1 MSAIIIAHFKAQEG
15 KLAEMAEVFKAS
27 LGATRSF
34 DGCIDLDVYVEES
47 ANTYTLIEEWESVA
61 HYDAYLQ
68 WRIDTGIKEATARLI
83 EGGWDNGVTIQRL
96 GAKLE
101 I

>member
-1 MSAIIIAHFKAQEG
+1 MSAIIIAHFKAQQG
-15 KLAEMAEVFKAS
+15 KLEDMAEVFKAS
-27 LGATRSF
+27 LGDTRGF
-34 DGCIDLDVYVEES
+34 EGCICLDVYVVTS
-47 ANTYTLIEEWESVA
+47 VRTYTLIQEWESVA

-68 WRIDTGIKEATARLI
+68 WRIDTGIKEATASLI

-96 GAKLE
+96 GAKLG

>member
-27 LGATRSF
+27 LGATRGF
-34 DGCIDLDVYVEES
+34 EGCIGLDVYVEES
-47 ANTYTLIEEWESVA
+47 ADTYTLIEEWESVA
-61 HYDAYLQ
+61 HYDTYLQ
-68 WRIDTGIKEATARLI
+68 WRIDTGIKEATARII

-96 GAKLE
+96 GSKLD

>member
-1 MSAIIIAHFKAQEG
+1 MSAIIIAHFKAQKG

-27 LGATRSF
+27 LGTTRGF
-34 DGCIDLDVYVEES
+34 EGCNGLDVYVEES
-47 ANTYTLIEEWESVA
+47 ANTYTLIEEWESIA

-68 WRIDTGIKEATARLI
+68 WRIDTGIKEATASLI
-83 EGGWDNGVTIQRL
+83 AGGWDNGVTIQRL
-96 GAKLE
+96 GAKLD